1 MYRVLLVDDHKLVRY
16 GLVKTVE
23 LSRELTV
30 VGEASGGTE
39 ALGRLLEQPADL
51 VVTDLDMPGGGLE
64 FVARLH
70 EAHPAL
76 RILVLSQ
83 HAEQDFALRAFAAG
97 AHGYLTKDASAEQI
111 AAAIR
116 HGVKA
121 DGHPMVFMPVGD
133 YHELSDGDTA
143 ALVAYVQSLPTSAN
157 DPGPTRIGPLGYVLY
172 LFGRFPL
179 LPAESIDHA
188 PRVRVAP
195 TPAVSAEYG
204 KYLAQA
210 CTGCHGADLSGQHV
224 PGTPPSF
231 PDAADLTP
239 THLSAWTNAD
249 FRRVLRTGKRP
260 DGSAVN
266 DFMPWRSVGKLDDVE
281 IDALWAYIHSL
292 PSARKAP
299 TR

>member
-1 MYRVLLVDDHKLVRY
+1 MRKLLKVTAIVFGVVVLVAASVLAIAWW
-16 GLVKTVE
+16 KTQQ
-23 LSRELTV
+23 
-30 VGEASGGTE
+30 
-39 ALGRLLEQPADL
+39 ALARSYTTADPPL
-51 VVTDLDMPGGGLE
+51 AIAHDAATL
-64 FVARLH
+64 AR
-70 EAHPAL
+70 
-76 RILVLSQ
+76 
-83 HAEQDFALRAFAAG
+83 G
-97 AHGYLTKDASAEQI
+97 AHLFATRGCAECHGADGSGKLAFDAGPVIHLVAPNITAGGVVRDMSGDQI

-292 PSARKAP
+292 PSARKVP